1 MSLLSPYKDLNPQ
14 VNTLA
19 KTYVGTVVD
28 NNDPLKLQRVK
39 VMITEL
45 FGNIDPVSLPW
56 CVKDN
61 PASNANSSGEFCVPA
76 IGQVVEVEFDN
87 NCIYS
92 PRYKLGL
99 VNSTP
104 SYITEEDYLTAS
116 GYGDSLGNF
125 FKFNDKGITL
135 KDKNGNQITMNETG
149 ITLSDKNGNTVVM
162 DAKGITLNGTKVTMN
177 APTIVNKTLTVN
189 STITSTGDTISGG
202 ISAMTHVHKGNLGND
217 TTPPVAGG

>member
-19 KTYVGTVVD
+19 KTYVGVVVD

-39 VMITEL
+39 VRIEEL
-45 FGNIDPVSLPW
+45 FGNLDTLSLPW

-61 PASNANSSGEFCVPA
+61 PASNTNSSGDFCVPA

-116 GYGDSLGNF
+116 GYGDQLGNF

-135 KDKNGNQITMNETG
+135 QDKNGNKITMNETG

-162 DAKGITLNGTKVTMN
+162 DTAGITLNGNLVTIN
-177 APTIVNKTLTVN
+177 APTVVNDALTVN
-189 STITSTGDTISGG
+189 STITSTGDSINGG
-202 ISAMTHVHKGNLGND
+202 ISTMSHVHKGNLGND
-217 TTPPVAGG
+217 TSPPVGG